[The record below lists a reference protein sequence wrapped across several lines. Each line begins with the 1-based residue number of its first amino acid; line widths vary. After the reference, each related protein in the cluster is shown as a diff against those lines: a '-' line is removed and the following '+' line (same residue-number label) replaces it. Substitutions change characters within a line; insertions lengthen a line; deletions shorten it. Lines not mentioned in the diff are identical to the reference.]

1 MRDVFTVFGYTFKI
15 AARKRGFIITT
26 AVILIG
32 VLLLCMVPRML
43 LAFTNGDPDS
53 IVNGAFYTCYYV
65 DEEKIV
71 PYSGVKS
78 EFAQELPSTR
88 LFEGSVDRLEEYR
101 RLINEDSTVSV
112 ILVEKRDDGA
122 PCITF
127 ITRDFMSNMSTSA
140 EMAIDAISRV
150 YIEKTL
156 TDKGLDPADI
166 EFSQSVLEFNLAPER
181 NISLA
186 GYTMGILLIT
196 LVFFAVYYYGHGVA
210 SSIAVEKSSRV
221 METLVV
227 STKPSNI
234 LIGKCLGMGTL
245 GLCQFGAIL
254 ITAIAGIKL
263 LIPEDFKFMGES
275 FTFEVFTPGV
285 ALLTVLFFILG
296 YALYAVMNA
305 VCGATVSRVEDLNT
319 AMMPVMCISML
330 SFYFSYFTA
339 MMGSNYEFLFK
350 IALYVPFT
358 APFVMPFALL
368 NGMASPSDLIVSGIV
383 LLVFITAITAL
394 SVRIYTASV
403 LHYGKR
409 IKLREAYKTN
419 L

>member
-1 MRDVFTVFGYTFKI
+1 MRDIFTVFGYTLKI

-32 VLLLCMVPRML
+32 VLLLCMVPRFL
-43 LAFTNGDPDS
+43 LAFTDGDPDS
-53 IVNGAFYTCYYV
+53 IVNGLFYTCYYV
-65 DEEKIV
+65 DDEDVI
-71 PYSGVKS
+71 PYDGVRE
-78 EFAQELPSTR
+78 EFATDLPSTR
-88 LFEGSVDRLEEYR
+88 LIRGEEALIEDYR
-101 RLINEDSTVSV
+101 KQINEDSTISV
-112 ILVEKRDDGA
+112 ILVQKNELGD
-122 PCITF
+122 PYITF
-127 ITRDFMSNMSTSA
+127 ITRDFMSNMSTSSA
-140 EMAIDAISRV
+140 VAADAISRV
-150 YIEKTL
+150 YVEKTL
-156 TDKGLDPADI
+156 LDKGFDPDDI
-166 EFSQSVLEFNLAPER
+166 VFSQSTLEIVLSPER

-254 ITAIAGIKL
+254 ITAIIGIKL
-263 LIPEDFKFMGES
+263 LIPADFKFMGES
-275 FTFEVFTPGV
+275 FTFEVFTPEV

-358 APFVMPFALL
+358 SPFVMPFALL
-368 NGMASPSDLIVSGIV
+368 NGMVSTADLLISGAVI
-383 LLVFITAITAL
+383 LAFIAAITAL

-409 IKLREAYKTN
+409 IKLREAYKTK

>member
-1 MRDVFTVFGYTFKI
+1 MKSILTVFGYTFKI

-32 VLLLCMVPRML
+32 ILLLCMVPRML
-43 LAFTNGDPDS
+43 LGFTDGDPDS
-53 IVNGAFYTCYYV
+53 IVNGVFYTCYYV
-65 DEEKIV
+65 DDENLV
-71 PYSGVKS
+71 PYEDVRAELQK
-78 EFAQELPSTR
+78 ALPSTKLLR
-88 LFEGSVDRLEEYR
+88 GNGAEMDQYR
-101 RLINEDSTVSV
+101 KQINDDASFSV
-112 ILVEKRDDGA
+112 IVVERGSDGDPEVTVIA
-122 PCITF
+122 
-127 ITRDFMSNMSTSA
+127 RDFMSNMSTSA
-140 EMAIDAISRV
+140 EIATDAVSRV
-150 YIEKTL
+150 YVAKTL
-156 TDKGLDPADI
+156 ADKGVSAEDI
-166 EFSQSVLEFNLAPER
+166 EFSQSTLKYTLAPER

-196 LVFFAVYYYGHGVA
+196 LVFFAVYYYGYGVA

-227 STKPSNI
+227 STKPANI

-254 ITAIAGIKL
+254 AVAILGIKL
-263 LIPEDFKFMGES
+263 LIPADFTFMGES
-275 FTFEVFTPGV
+275 FTFEVFTPEV
-285 ALLTVLFFILG
+285 ALLTVAFFILG

-319 AMMPVMCISML
+319 AMMPVMIISML

-368 NGMASPSDLIVSGIV
+368 NGMASPTDLLISA
-383 LLVFITAITAL
+383 AILTICIAAVTAL

-409 IKLREAYKTN
+409 LKLRDAYKTK